1 MMNNDLAYMQAINQA
16 QANLT
21 DLEERGMDALGD
33 DAIEFMQNLLTPEEI
48 AASNLRIAIMG
59 ELLKARQDKNIS
71 QRELEFLSGVKQPI
85 ISRMESGTT
94 SPQLDTVLKVL
105 GALGKTLYIGDIS
118 ESKISAVG

>member
-1 MMNNDLAYMQAINQA
+1 MNNDLAYMQAINQA